1 MKKLLE
7 RSGVMAEQ
15 VEAEH
20 KARRE
25 YIERNYKLTS
35 RGFDEIGIPE
45 KAATSAATDKII
57 YERK

>member
-7 RSGVMAEQ
+7 RSGVMEEQ
-15 VEAEH
+15 VEAEY

-35 RGFDEIGIPE
+35 RGFDEIGIPR
-45 KAATSAATDKII
+45 KSRD
-57 YERK
+57 ERSDR